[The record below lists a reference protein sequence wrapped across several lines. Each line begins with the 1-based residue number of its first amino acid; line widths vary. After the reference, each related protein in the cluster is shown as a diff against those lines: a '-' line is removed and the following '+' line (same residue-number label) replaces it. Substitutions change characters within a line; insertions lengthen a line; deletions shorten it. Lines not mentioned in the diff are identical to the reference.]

1 MAFRLVADL
10 TALVHLLFVL
20 YVAFGGFIAWRWPR
34 TIVAH
39 VVAVAWGAGSVVVGF
54 DCPLTT
60 VENWARRRAGGEG
73 LPPSGFIDHYLTGV
87 IYPESA
93 LGLVRAL
100 IAACVVFSWVV
111 LWRRARLRRRSRAGK
126 DVTTVASGTYS

>member
-1 MAFRLVADL
+1 MAYRVLADV
-10 TALVHLLFVL
+10 TALLHLLFVL
-20 YVAFGGFIAWRWPR
+20 YVAFGGFITWRWPR

-39 VVAVAWGAGSVVVGF
+39 VVAVAWGGASVIVGF

-60 VENWARRRAGGEG
+60 VENWARRQAGDAG
-73 LPPSGFIDHYLTGV
+73 LPPNGFIDHYLTGV

-100 IAACVVFSWVV
+100 AVMCVVSSWTV
-111 LWRRARLRRRSRAGK
+111 LGLRHGLRRRRNLAPGL
-126 DVTTVASGTYS
+126 TRQ